1 MMVRARR
8 NRPMQNTCMSR
19 TTKSIALALA
29 LLLGLP
35 LAGLWALQ
43 HWIGSDDFRARVE
56 HEASDALGVPVKL
69 ERLDVDVWPLP
80 ALGVSGIR
88 IQTRPALTLE
98 RVEVRPA
105 WSGLLQGRLELAT
118 LLLHGVTLPQ
128 GGIDAV
134 LAAVQRKQ
142 REVPAAA
149 QETAQNLSALRYI
162 PARTVLDRLTWV
174 SAQGTRITIDADLRL
189 SPQGL
194 PDDVTVDVLKG
205 PMQGAKARLQRQG
218 SDWTVAVQVGGG
230 TVKGRAQLL
239 PAAASGAKFA
249 LKGQLETR
257 AVEVAALSDAS
268 KPVLSGRLDADTT
281 WSAHSATVGGM
292 MEALQSQ
299 SKFNVRNAVVHGID
313 LAKAVKTVGLNRG
326 GETHL
331 DTLAGQ
337 VSTRGRQIQLTN
349 LVASSGVLSASGN
362 VAVAPSRAL
371 SGRVNV
377 DLAASAMGTAV
388 GVPLAL
394 GGTLDAP
401 EVTLTRA
408 ALIGAA
414 IGTAVMPGA
423 GTGAGA
429 SLGDKVGDKLKNI
442 FGK

>member
-1 MMVRARR
+1 M
-8 NRPMQNTCMSR
+8 
-19 TTKSIALALA
+19 ALALA

-43 HWIGSDDFRARVE
+43 HWMGSDDFRSRVE
-56 HEASDALGVPVKL
+56 HEAGDALGVPVKL

-88 IQTRPALTLE
+88 VETRPALTLE

-134 LAAVQRKQ
+134 LAGLQRRKREIPAVN
-142 REVPAAA
+142 A
-149 QETAQNLSALRYI
+149 QDSEGASALRYI
-162 PARTVLDRLTWV
+162 PARTVLDRLTWM

-205 PMQGAKARLQRQG
+205 PLQGAKARLQRQG
-218 SDWTVAVQVGGG
+218 NDWTVAVQVGGG
-230 TVKGRAQLL
+230 TVKGHVQLL
-239 PAAASGAKFA
+239 PAAPSGAKFA
-249 LKGQLETR
+249 LRGQLETR
-257 AVEVAALSDAS
+257 AVEVAALSDSS
-268 KPVLSGRLDADTT
+268 KPVLSGRLDADTSL
-281 WSAHSATVGGM
+281 SAHSATVGTI

-299 SKFNVRNAVVHGID
+299 SRFNVRNAVVHGID

-326 GETHL
+326 GETRL

-337 VSTRGRQIQLTN
+337 VSTRGRAIQLTN
-349 LVASSGVLSASGN
+349 LVASSGVLSANGN

-388 GVPLAL
+388 GVPLAI

-429 SLGDKVGDKLKNI
+429 SLGDKVGDKLKSI

>member
-1 MMVRARR
+1 
-8 NRPMQNTCMSR
+8 MQNTCMSR
-19 TTKSIALALA
+19 TTKSLALALA

-43 HWIGSDDFRARVE
+43 HWIGSDDFRARIE
-56 HEASDALGVPVKL
+56 REASDALGVPVKL

-128 GGIDAV
+128 GGVDAV

-142 REVPAAA
+142 REVPAAT
-149 QETAQNLSALRYI
+149 QETAQSLSALRYI

-268 KPVLSGRLDADTT
+268 KPALSGRLDADTT
-281 WSAHSATVGGM
+281 WSAHSTTVGGM